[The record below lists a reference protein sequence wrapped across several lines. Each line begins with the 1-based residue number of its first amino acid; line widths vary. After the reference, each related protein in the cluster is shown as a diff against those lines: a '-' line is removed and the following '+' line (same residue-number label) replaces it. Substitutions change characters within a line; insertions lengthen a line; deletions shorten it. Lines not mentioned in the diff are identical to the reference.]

1 MKTASVSFHGAGHQ
15 TVKFE
20 YPEYCPHCGKNISP
34 EIIYVSDSEDSFSS
48 GDARFVVTFR
58 CSRSAC
64 KKILCCRVYFHIYI

>member
-34 EIIYVSDSEDSFSS
+34 EIIYVSDSEDGYSS
-48 GDARFVVTFR
+48 GDARFVVTSFVAHAH
-58 CSRSAC
+58 AC
-64 KKILCCRVYFHIYI
+64 KKYFAVEYIFHI